1 MPYRDPDPGDP
12 SVLVGVGLPAE
23 PESVRLMAEVF
34 AEEFARLGYGR
45 AEIVRLFERPF
56 YTGAHRAW
64 CRLGRRAIEQIV
76 DQSLDVWGWVR
87 FVDRPAEASAPE
99 AGAHSP
105 GDPSTPVEPGAPRR
119 RA

>member
-1 MPYRDPDPGDP
+1 VPYRDPDPGDP

-56 YTGAHRAW
+56 YAGAHRAW
-64 CRLGRRAIEQIV
+64 CRLGRETIEQIV
-76 DQSLDVWGWVR
+76 DQSLEVWGR
-87 FVDRPAEASAPE
+87 MRLVDRAAPSAPE